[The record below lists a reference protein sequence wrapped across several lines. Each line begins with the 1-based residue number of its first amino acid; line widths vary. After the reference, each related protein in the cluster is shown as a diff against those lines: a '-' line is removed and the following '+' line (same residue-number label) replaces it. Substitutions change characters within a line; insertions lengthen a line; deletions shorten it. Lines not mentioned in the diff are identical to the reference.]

1 MKKIIKTIAR
11 ILITIS
17 VITSSYILI
26 NGILNHYSIKY
37 EQEAQKYER
46 LYNSKV
52 STYTSKKSD
61 LSYYKSS
68 LYVKKVA
75 YEKYG
80 LIDPNDDPSLISYSK
95 IVTNEE
101 DVTFTVIMDLF
112 TTSLSADELKT
123 IYSY

>member
-1 MKKIIKTIAR
+1 MKHIIKIV
-11 ILITIS
+11 ITIS
-17 VITSSYILI
+17 IISSLYVLMS
-26 NGILNHYSIKY
+26 GILNHYSIKY
-37 EQEAQKYER
+37 EKEAQRYER

-61 LSYYKSS
+61 LSYYKSG

-80 LIDPNDDPSLISYSK
+80 FIDPNDNPSLISYSK
-95 IVTNEE
+95 VITNEE
-101 DVTFTVIMDLF
+101 NVTFTVIMDLF
-112 TTSLSADELKT
+112 TTSLSADELET